1 MRLTHTSRP
10 LGATALALL
19 LAGCATPSPAPAPS
33 RPPPVSVPVV
43 QPLPGV
49 RPPVDDTPPQAEGFI
64 MPQVMRGA
72 GLDGVI
78 REGPNSL
85 IRQFGQ
91 PRLDVTE
98 GDMRKLQFAGTPCV
112 LDVFLYPLQ
121 QGGEPRST
129 WLEARRASDG
139 EAVDLLA
146 CMQGLR
152 ELGREG
158 RGRGGDGPG
167 IEGERE

>member
-1 MRLTHTSRP
+1 MRLTSLP
-10 LGATALALL
+10 LTATALALL
-19 LAGCATPSPAPAPS
+19 LAGCATPAPAPPPIS
-33 RPPPVSVPVV
+33 RPVV

-49 RPPVDDTPPQAEGFI
+49 VPPPAEAPPPVAGFR
-64 MPQVMRGA
+64 MPDIMRGA

-85 IRQFGQ
+85 MRQFGQ

-98 GDMRKLQFAGTPCV
+98 GDMRKLQFADTACV
-112 LDVFLYPLQ
+112 LDVFLYPLRP
-121 QGGEPRST
+121 GGDPQST

-139 EAVDLLA
+139 EAVDLLS
-146 CMQGLR
+146 CMQAL
-152 ELGREG
+152 REG
-158 RGRGGDGPG
+158 RGRRSDGPA

>member
-1 MRLTHTSRP
+1 MRLISP
-10 LGATALALL
+10 LLAAPALALL
-19 LAGCATPSPAPAPS
+19 LAGCATPAPAPAP
-33 RPPPVSVPVV
+33 PPVSRPVV

-49 RPPVDDTPPQAEGFI
+49 VPPPAEAPPPVEGFRTPDI
-64 MPQVMRGA
+64 MRGA

-85 IRQFGQ
+85 IRQFGT

-98 GDMRKLQFAGTPCV
+98 GDLRKLQFAGTPCV

-121 QGGEPRST
+121 SGGEPRST

-146 CMQGLR
+146 CMQAL
-152 ELGREG
+152 REG
-158 RGRGGDGPG
+158 RGRRGDGPT

>member
-1 MRLTHTSRP
+1 MRLTNPS
-10 LGATALALL
+10 LIAAGALAVL
-19 LAGCATPSPAPAPS
+19 LAGCATPSTAPAPTQ
-33 RPPPVSVPVV
+33 PPPVSRPVV

-49 RPPVDDTPPQAEGFI
+49 LPPPDDTPPPLAGFVAPDI
-64 MPQVMRGA
+64 MRGP

-78 REGPNSL
+78 REGPNNL
-85 IRQFGQ
+85 TRQFGT

-98 GDMRKLQFAGTPCV
+98 GDMRKLQFASTPCV
-112 LDVFLYPLQ
+112 LDVFLYPLHP
-121 QGGEPRST
+121 GGDPQST

-146 CMQGLR
+146 CMQAL
-152 ELGREG
+152 REG
-158 RGRGGDGPG
+158 RGRRGDGPT